1 MIQIDTI
8 QFHDDDS
15 KILEIFFTKL
25 PTAYSRTSLRVEPF
39 NAVLEQETWESRK
52 PKYYMILIV
61 VIGFCLLILINGVI
75 PLQVTE
81 ISQLFI
87 EHLWRWGP
95 HNVIMSLSLSLAL
108 FLSWA
113 RWETL
118 VSFCQDRD
126 QSHSKDVT
134 IHPVFIPRNTEFH

>member
-8 QFHDDDS
+8 QFHADDS

-25 PTAYSRTSLRVEPF
+25 PTATTSLRVEPV

-61 VIGFCLLILINGVI
+61 VIGFCLLILTNGVI

-81 ISQLFI
+81 ILQLFI

-95 HNVIMSLSLSLAL
+95 HNVIMSL
-108 FLSWA
+108 FLSFALYLSWEC
-113 RWETL
+113 WETL

-126 QSHSKDVT
+126 QSHTNDVT
-134 IHPVFIPRNTEFH
+134 LHPVFIPRNTEFH